1 MKSRTLLDSFKYAL
15 QGLKTAFTGE
25 RNFRIHCVAVLLV
38 SLFGIL
44 LRLSALKWA
53 LLFLTMG
60 FVLVCEVVNTVA
72 ETLVDMITSEYSP
85 QAKKVK
91 DLAAGAVLVSAITAV
106 LAGIFIFIE
115 PVIDMVKTIFRL

>member
-25 RNFRIHCVAVLLV
+25 RNFRIHCAAIILV

-44 LRLSALKWA
+44 LRLSAMKWA

-72 ETLVDMITSEYSP
+72 ETLVDMITSEYST

-106 LAGIFIFIE
+106 LVGVFVFAE
-115 PVIDMVKTIFRL
+115 PVLNLIKAIFKL